1 MGAGKQRQAGVQL
14 PRKKRG
20 LIARKVGVLAA
31 AVWFVHGTVDAVRT
45 INGEMLSRFAIDA

>member
-1 MGAGKQRQAGVQL
+1 
-14 PRKKRG
+14 
-20 LIARKVGVLAA
+20 VLAA